1 MKFVVSSTSGGY
13 RKQPCD
19 EAIRG
24 SIERENK
31 IYSDANADV
40 WFVEIN
46 TLEELIKFYEENGDI
61 IIKDCFWN
69 KSYTEIEIYDDYR
82 E

>member
-1 MKFVVSSTSGGY
+1 MKFVVSSTSGGH
-13 RKQPCD
+13 KEQPCE
-19 EAIRG
+19 EAKRG

-31 IYSDANADV
+31 IYSATADV

-46 TLEELIKFYEENGDI
+46 TLEELIKFYEEYGDI
-61 IIKDCFWN
+61 IIKDCLWN

>member
-13 RKQPCD
+13 REQPCE
-19 EAIRG
+19 EAKRG

-31 IYSDANADV
+31 IYSATADV

>member
-1 MKFVVSSTSGGY
+1 MKFVVSSTSGES
-13 RKQPCD
+13 REQPCE

-31 IYSDANADV
+31 IYNKSTVDV

>member
-13 RKQPCD
+13 REQPCE

-24 SIERENK
+24 SIEIENK
-31 IYSDANADV
+31 IYNKSTVDV

-46 TLEELIKFYEENGDI
+46 TLEELIKFYEEYGDI
-61 IIKDCFWN
+61 IITDCLWN